1 MSPDLLERLEQPEYT
16 GENRC
21 GACTAV
27 NLLLAAALAALLGRR
42 NRALGLL
49 AFVGGAA
56 LVYLR
61 GYLVPGTPELTKAY
75 LPPSVLAL
83 FGNDERPASMDPS
96 LARRAADRTGGDD
109 AVAVDVR
116 GPDTDGHGVTADADD
131 GATDADDGATDADY
145 GGTDGRDASD
155 GGTDG
160 RDASDG
166 GTDGTEADDRDGDEA
181 AEGPAITR
189 EDVEAL
195 LQRPMDEVLEAF
207 EVVEE
212 DETGEDLVL
221 VDSFRAAWEAH
232 IDALAEDEAAR
243 RAAFA
248 AVVDRSADDVVIEQR
263 EDGRYYALV
272 EGRSAHNWITEAAL
286 QSDLAAHSALEDP
299 RWDVLEPAE
308 RLSVLRG
315 FRVFLTTC
323 PDCGGPVSATDDV
336 VESCCGSWDVVAVEC
351 GDCDARVLEIEA
363 PEEAAEPDAVDPRT
377 GGFTR

>member
-83 FGNDERPASMDPS
+83 FGKDERPASMDPS

-131 GATDADDGATDADY
+131 GATDVDY

-160 RDASDG
+160 A
-166 GTDGTEADDRDGDEA
+166 EADDRDGDEA
-181 AEGPAITR
+181 AGGPAVTR

-323 PDCGGPVSATDDV
+323 PECGGPVSATDDV

-351 GDCDARVLEIEA
+351 GDCGARVLEIEA
-363 PEEAAEPDAVDPRT
+363 PEEAAEPDAVDPST